1 MCVTAVVAPPNHV
14 ENLGNSVGQTN
25 FPMFRIQDENTLSF
39 SPHAVSLSHVSS
51 LSLFSSCFDD
61 RTQVSYHHKG
71 QNFQSILSSNVL
83 FWCFFSHNTP
93 ILSQPACPLNFTRP
107 HLTPCLLPSFPSPFN
122 ISSPFH
128 HQLPDIWTDEVAHKI
143 PLIFCLEPC
152 MLWEMWPG
160 CDL

>member
-1 MCVTAVVAPPNHV
+1 MSQLLLHLPIMLRTWGTQWAKLIFQCS
-14 ENLGNSVGQTN
+14 EY
-25 FPMFRIQDENTLSF
+25 RIRIRCPFHLMQYLCLT
-39 SPHAVSLSHVSS
+39 SP

-152 MLWEMWPG
+152 VLWEMWPG